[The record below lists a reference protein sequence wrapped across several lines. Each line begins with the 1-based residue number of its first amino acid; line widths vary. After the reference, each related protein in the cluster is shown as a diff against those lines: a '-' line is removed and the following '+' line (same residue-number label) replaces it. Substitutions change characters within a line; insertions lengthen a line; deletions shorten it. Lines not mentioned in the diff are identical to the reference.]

1 MQSLQTK
8 PNIISLTPKNSYKLI
23 LTSAYSS
30 LGMDL
35 SPKFILYRPKFFKIL
50 ESQGKDTKLKVLAVL
65 TSQCVPRYKLWR
77 KDKKRK
83 VTIKNDILRRG

>member
-35 SPKFILYRPKFFKIL
+35 SPKFILYQPKFFEIL
-50 ESQGKDTKLKVLAVL
+50 ESQWKDTKLKVLAVL
-65 TSQCVPRYKLWR
+65 KQSLFLVQMRFKIIASL
-77 KDKKRK
+77 
-83 VTIKNDILRRG
+83 LS

>member
-30 LGMDL
+30 LGNYW
-35 SPKFILYRPKFFKIL
+35 ILAKVYSLPAKIL
-50 ESQGKDTKLKVLAVL
+50 
-65 TSQCVPRYKLWR
+65 
-77 KDKKRK
+77 
-83 VTIKNDILRRG
+83 

>member
-50 ESQGKDTKLKVLAVL
+50 ESQ
-65 TSQCVPRYKLWR
+65 
-77 KDKKRK
+77 
-83 VTIKNDILRRG
+83 